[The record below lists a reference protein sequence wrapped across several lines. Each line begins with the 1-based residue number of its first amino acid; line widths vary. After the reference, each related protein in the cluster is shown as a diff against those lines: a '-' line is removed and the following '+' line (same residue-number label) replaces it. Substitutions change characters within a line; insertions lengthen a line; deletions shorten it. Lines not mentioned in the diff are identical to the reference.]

1 MNEIVISPSLK
12 TFCYF
17 DDKNNMIDITSRIP
31 FKLLKLVKKM
41 KYILGDDIVLD
52 KSLIADDIEDIYH
65 YIIEKAYEKQDY
77 IFEELNFKDHAKQ
90 KLLVAF
96 NKFFFDKFTI

>member
-17 DDKNNMIDITSRIP
+17 DEKNNMIDITNKIP
-31 FKLLKLVKKM
+31 FKLLELVKKM
-41 KYILGDDIVLD
+41 KYIFGDDVVLD
-52 KSLIADDIEDIYH
+52 KSLITDDIEDIYH
-65 YIIEKAYEKQDY
+65 YIIEKAYQRSDY
-77 IFEELNFKDHAKQ
+77 IFEELNFKDQAKQ

-96 NKFFFDKFTI
+96 NKFFFEKFTI